1 MTVMQFPSAENFD
14 NDNSVPERTQLIH
27 EQTIKAS
34 KKVLKVSESYKTVK
48 SLYIRKA
55 PPYAP
60 SVAIDI
66 SQYLDNGQFIASE
79 KLKGQSW
86 LQKIADID
94 NIISWSKYHSDNAP
108 NVSLR
113 GNLLFFPLFQNQF
126 IRCLSSTIAW
136 KLSNKQL
143 LT

>member
-55 PPYAP
+55 PPYA
-60 SVAIDI
+60 
-66 SQYLDNGQFIASE
+66 
-79 KLKGQSW
+79 
-86 LQKIADID
+86 DID
-94 NIISWSKYHSDNAP
+94 NIK
-108 NVSLR
+108 
-113 GNLLFFPLFQNQF
+113 
-126 IRCLSSTIAW
+126 
-136 KLSNKQL
+136 
-143 LT
+143 